1 MGKTRKKI
9 KGGAEFV
16 NSHSNNG
23 RGAESVNSPLTNN
36 GTGRGIELTNE
47 YLYKM
52 ILDMQEQID
61 PLKILKYEMKI
72 VNSDMMT
79 VKSDIK
85 KLGEKGIIS
94 DYHIR
99 KLKGETNPIFD
110 RHAEKLIREQRETAE
125 RLIREREHYARKFR
139 RDGES

>member
-16 NSHSNNG
+16 NSPLTNNG
-23 RGAESVNSPLTNN
+23 RGAESVNSSLTNN
-36 GTGRGIELTNE
+36 GTGIGNELTNE
-47 YLYKM
+47 YLYKH
-52 ILDMQEQID
+52 ILYLEEEIGNLRKLMLETLQDMG
-61 PLKILKYEMKI
+61 
-72 VNSDMMT
+72 S

-85 KLGEKGIIS
+85 KLGDKGIIS

-110 RHAEKLIREQRETAE
+110 RFAENLIRDKRETSQ
-125 RLIREREHYARKFR
+125 RFIRERE
-139 RDGES
+139 GES